1 MPLSPLLERLR
12 PLSYKEWAKG
22 LFTRNLP
29 MKSVSLVLALM
40 LWAFVQQGQKVEQ
53 TLFAEVAYQWPDD
66 LVVAKP
72 PPSRVRMTLTGSR
85 ARMRRIDRESM
96 KVVVDM
102 SAATEGDQTIDYS
115 RGGIEGLPS
124 GVQVLETRPSSARLA
139 LEQRVS
145 RKLPVFVN
153 SVGELGEGLSLKG
166 VVAEPAEVMVYGPAS
181 VVEQSVRVSTEQL
194 SLVEI
199 KGEGESVFKRIR
211 VKFNGPANVQTEPR
225 QIQVRVTVER
235 DALGV
240 EQRLIENVPVLVQ
253 GDNWTTAS
261 THAKVALSG
270 PSDVVKD
277 LDQDQLFVVL
287 RAPTGVAKGVNS
299 VLVQGD
305 ETAEY
310 RYMVTR
316 PSGVDVV
323 TVEPADF
330 ELVRRN

>member
-53 TLFAEVAYQWPDD
+53 TLFAEVAYQWPED

-85 ARMRRIDRESM
+85 SRMRRIDRESM

-124 GVQVLETRPSSARLA
+124 GVQVVETRPSSARLA
-139 LEQRVS
+139 LEQRVG
-145 RKLPVFVN
+145 RKLSVSVN
-153 SVGELGEGLSLKG
+153 SVGSLGEGLKLKG
-166 VVAEPAEVMVYGPAS
+166 MTVEPAEVMVYGPAS
-181 VVEQSVRVSTEQL
+181 VVEQSDRVSTEQL
-194 SLVEI
+194 SLMEI

-211 VKFNGPANVQTEPR
+211 VKFNGPANVQMEPR
-225 QIQVRVTVER
+225 QVQVRVAVER
-235 DALGV
+235 DAAGV
-240 EQRLIENVPVLVQ
+240 EERLIEDVPVLVQ
-253 GDNWTTAS
+253 GDNWTTES
-261 THAKVALSG
+261 THAKVSFSG
-270 PSDVVKD
+270 PSDVVGE
-277 LDQDQLFVVL
+277 LDKDQLFVVL
-287 RAPTGVAKGVNS
+287 RAPTGVAQDITTV
-299 VLVQGD
+299 VVQGSD
-305 ETAEY
+305 TAQY

-323 TVEPADF
+323 NVEPANF